1 MQPVDLTPGHETREV
16 FWNTVNYQIPL
27 DIFALISLAIFGYGL
42 YKRYQLWMAVGK
54 PEFRKDNMVRGSRP
68 FSITAFFS
76 CPSGV
81 TPTPASCTPL
91 FSMPSSS

>member
-54 PEFRKDNMVRGSRP
+54 PELRKDNMGERIKTLFNNSGSSAVRL
-68 FSITAFFS
+68 A
-76 CPSGV
+76 
-81 TPTPASCTPL
+81 
-91 FSMPSSS
+91 